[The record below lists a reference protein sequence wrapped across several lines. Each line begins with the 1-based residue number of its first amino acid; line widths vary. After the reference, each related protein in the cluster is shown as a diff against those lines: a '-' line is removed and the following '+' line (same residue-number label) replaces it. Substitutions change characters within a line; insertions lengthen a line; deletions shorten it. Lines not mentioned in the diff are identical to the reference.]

1 MRYGISTRSAK
12 RSNYSKSKKYTP
24 KPVKKIIKSAVKSN
38 FNKKVMSV
46 VHRNEETKQSSP
58 YAVNDGPII
67 PYLSGTPPTL
77 YDLTNVFNLI
87 NLGTGQGSRIGN
99 QIDNVRLTIKGSI
112 VNMVT
117 TNRPCMIKLVVFK
130 DKKNLV
136 GSLTPPTA
144 ETDLSDFLQW
154 GNGTVNPQDS
164 PIDMIRF
171 FNKDRYIIYATRM
184 FKLASANSTTNP
196 NNDFN
201 VQKYFKI
208 DLSKHIS
215 KVRYSEMGS
224 VSPSPVLVNPQ
235 NLWMTFLV
243 CYADGTEILSAD
255 PVNYPDIQITFDAIC
270 TYKDS

>member
-38 FNKKVMSV
+38 FNKKVMSI
-46 VHRNEETKQSSP
+46 VHKNEETKQSNP
-58 YAVNDGPII
+58 QAVIDEPII
-67 PYLSGTPPTL
+67 PFLGSTPPTL
-77 YDLTNVFNLI
+77 VDLTTVFNSI
-87 NLGTGQGSRIGN
+87 QLGTGQGSRIGN
-99 QIDNVRLTIKGSI
+99 QIDNVKVTIKGSI

-117 TNRPCMIKLVVFK
+117 TNRPCMVKMVVFK

-144 ETDLSDFLQW
+144 ETNLSDFFQW
-154 GNGTVNPQDS
+154 GNGTVEPQNFAL
-164 PIDMIRF
+164 DMVRF

-184 FKLASANSTTNP
+184 FKLASSTSTTNP

-201 VQKYFKI
+201 VQKYFRI

-215 KVRYSEMGS
+215 KVRYSETGS
-224 VSPSPVLVNPQ
+224 VSPSPVLVTPQ
-235 NLWMTFLV
+235 NLWVTFLV
-243 CYADGTEILSAD
+243 CYADGTVITETPA
-255 PVNYPDIQITFDAIC
+255 NYPDIQVTFDAIC